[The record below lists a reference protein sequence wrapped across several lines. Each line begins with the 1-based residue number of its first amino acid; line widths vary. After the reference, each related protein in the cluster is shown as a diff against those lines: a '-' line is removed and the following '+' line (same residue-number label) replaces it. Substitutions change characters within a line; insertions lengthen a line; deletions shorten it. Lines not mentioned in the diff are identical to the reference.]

1 MNTPCS
7 LGESCACQRVGRAF
21 RWIAPC
27 PQAPAVIN
35 TTRAWGLWLPLGL
48 SLSLAYGL
56 NHYADDLGA
65 MIGLIL
71 GLTIGFILLRC
82 LKI

>member
-1 MNTPCS
+1 MPPTCS
-7 LGESCACQRVGRAF
+7 LGESCACQRLGRAM

-27 PQAPAVIN
+27 PPAN
-35 TTRAWGLWLPLGL
+35 EANQPSKAWGLWLPLGL

-56 NHYADDLGA
+56 NQYASDLGA
-65 MIGLIL
+65 IAGLMLGLI
-71 GLTIGFILLRC
+71 IGFILLRC